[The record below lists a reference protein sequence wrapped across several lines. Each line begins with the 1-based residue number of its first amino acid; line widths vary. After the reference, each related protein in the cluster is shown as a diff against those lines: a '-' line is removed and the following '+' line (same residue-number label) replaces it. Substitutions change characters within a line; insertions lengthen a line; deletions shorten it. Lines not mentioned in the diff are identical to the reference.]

1 MCNYSSW
8 LHVLLHAIHVFMHL
22 LLHFYG
28 APIVRICQ
36 QVEATVRLAKM
47 IESTGVAALA
57 VHGRTREERPQHKN
71 RNHVIKA
78 IAETLTIPVIAKLV
92 KGFSSF
98 ACFTRF
104 LELCQRCRGY
114 RSWWSFF
121 PVPKGAKKGVE
132 AEVLSHFFYTD
143 PNTQSVEKNADFNRI
158 TQNCCCCPVAV
169 SVLFNLLPVWI
180 SFRNTHSRLC
190 FRIFSVS
197 FSFFL
202 QCLHWQS
209 FLC

>member
-8 LHVLLHAIHVFMHL
+8 LHVLLHAIHMFMHL

-132 AEVLSHFFYTD
+132 AEVLSHFFTLI
-143 PNTQSVEKNADFNRI
+143 Q
-158 TQNCCCCPVAV
+158 
-169 SVLFNLLPVWI
+169 
-180 SFRNTHSRLC
+180 THNQLKRML
-190 FRIFSVS
+190 I
-197 FSFFL
+197 L
-202 QCLHWQS
+202 IG
-209 FLC
+209 

>member
-1 MCNYSSW
+1 MYSFFVCNYSSW
-8 LHVLLHAIHVFMHL
+8 LHVLLHAIRTFMHL

-98 ACFTRF
+98 ACFARF
-104 LELCQRCRGY
+104 LELCQRRRGY
-114 RSWWSFF
+114 QSWWSFF

-132 AEVLSHFFYTD
+132 AELLS
-143 PNTQSVEKNADFNRI
+143 
-158 TQNCCCCPVAV
+158 
-169 SVLFNLLPVWI
+169 LF
-180 SFRNTHSRLC
+180 
-190 FRIFSVS
+190 
-197 FSFFL
+197 
-202 QCLHWQS
+202 
-209 FLC
+209 

>member
-1 MCNYSSW
+1 MYSFFVCNYSSW
-8 LHVLLHAIHVFMHL
+8 LHVLLHAIRTFMHL

-98 ACFTRF
+98 ACFARF
-104 LELCQRCRGY
+104 LELCQRRRGY
-114 RSWWSFF
+114 QSWWSFF

-132 AEVLSHFFYTD
+132 AELLSLFFLFYTD
-143 PNTQSVEKNADFNRI
+143 PNTQSVEKNADFNRT
-158 TQNCCCCPVAV
+158 TQNYCCCPIAITA
-169 SVLFNLLPVWI
+169 LFNLLPV
-180 SFRNTHSRLC
+180 
-190 FRIFSVS
+190 
-197 FSFFL
+197 
-202 QCLHWQS
+202 
-209 FLC
+209 